1 MSIKLVLLK
10 SGEDIISDL
19 NEMVVGDE
27 ENRAVVGYF
36 FNKPCLVK
44 MRTPAQNL
52 LTEENQSNIKKTNYE
67 VSLFP
72 WMPLCKDEIIPVA
85 ADWVVTMV
93 EPVEK
98 LKNMYIEDVINHGKE
113 TDKNTI
119 TDQQSDSDQSD

>member
-19 NEMVVGDE
+19 TEMVVGEE
-27 ENRAVVGYF
+27 ENRVVVGYF
-36 FNKPCLVK
+36 FKKPCIVK
-44 MRTPAQNL
+44 MRTPSQNL
-52 LTEENQSNIKKTNYE
+52 LTEENQGNIKRANYE

-72 WMPLCKDEIIPVA
+72 WMPLSKDEVIPVT

-98 LKNMYIEDVINHGKE
+98 LKNMYIEDVVNNESINQTHSSNE
-113 TDKNTI
+113 QQDSSLTD
-119 TDQQSDSDQSD
+119 

>member
-52 LTEENQSNIKKTNYE
+52 LTEENQSNINKTNYE

-72 WMPLCKDEIIPVA
+72 WMPLSKDETIPVP

-98 LKNMYIEDVINHGKE
+98 LKNMYLEDVINNE
-113 TDKNTI
+113 SINQTNSSNE
-119 TDQQSDSDQSD
+119 QQNSSISD

>member
-1 MSIKLVLLK
+1 MTVKLALLK

-19 NEMVVGDE
+19 NEMVVGSE

-36 FNKPCLVK
+36 FNIPCIVK
-44 MRTPAQNL
+44 MRTPSQNL
-52 LTEENQSNIKKTNYE
+52 LTEENQNSIKKTNYE

-72 WMPLCKDEIIPVA
+72 WMPLSKDETIPVP

-98 LKNMYIEDVINHGKE
+98 LKNMYLEDVINNE
-113 TDKNTI
+113 SINQTNSSNE
-119 TDQQSDSDQSD
+119 QQNSSISD

>member
-1 MSIKLVLLK
+1 MTVKLALLK

-19 NEMVVGDE
+19 NEMVVGSE

-36 FNKPCLVK
+36 FNKPCIVK
-44 MRTPAQNL
+44 MRTPSQNL
-52 LTEENQSNIKKTNYE
+52 LTEENQNSIKKTNYE

-72 WMPLCKDEIIPVA
+72 WMPLSKDETIPVP

-98 LKNMYIEDVINHGKE
+98 LKNMYLEDVINNE
-113 TDKNTI
+113 SINQTNSSNE
-119 TDQQSDSDQSD
+119 QQNSSISD

>member
-72 WMPLCKDEIIPVA
+72 WMPLSKDETIPVP

-98 LKNMYIEDVINHGKE
+98 LKNMYLEDVINNE
-113 TDKNTI
+113 SINQTNSSNE
-119 TDQQSDSDQSD
+119 QQNSSISD

>member
-19 NEMVVGDE
+19 TEMVVGEE
-27 ENRAVVGYF
+27 ENRVVVGYF
-36 FNKPCLVK
+36 FKKPCIVK
-44 MRTPAQNL
+44 MRTPSQNL
-52 LTEENQSNIKKTNYE
+52 LTEENQGNIKRANYE

-72 WMPLCKDEIIPVA
+72 WMPLSKDEVIPVT

-98 LKNMYIEDVINHGKE
+98 LKNMYIEDVVNNESINQTNSSNE
-113 TDKNTI
+113 QQDSSLTD
-119 TDQQSDSDQSD
+119 

>member
-1 MSIKLVLLK
+1 MTIKLVLLK

-19 NEMVVGDE
+19 TEMSVGE
-27 ENRAVVGYF
+27 GENRVVIGYF
-36 FNKPCLVK
+36 LNKPCIVK

-52 LTEENQSNIKKTNYE
+52 LTEENQGNIKRSNYE

-72 WMPLCKDEIIPVA
+72 WMPLSKEEVIPVT

-98 LKNMYIEDVINHGKE
+98 LKNMYIEDIVNNETINKTTSSNE
-113 TDKNTI
+113 QTDSNL
-119 TDQQSDSDQSD
+119 SD

>member
-72 WMPLCKDEIIPVA
+72 WMPLPKDETIPVP

-98 LKNMYIEDVINHGKE
+98 LKNMYLEDVINNE
-113 TDKNTI
+113 SINQTNSSNE
-119 TDQQSDSDQSD
+119 QQNSSISD